1 MTKRMITIKKEQWEM
16 MMMMK
21 KAVADQGYLMMRIND
36 KVQITIE
43 SFFRF

>member
-1 MTKRMITIKKEQWEM
+1 MITIKKEQWEM
-16 MMMMK
+16 MMMMMM

>member
-1 MTKRMITIKKEQWEM
+1 MITIKKEQWEM
-16 MMMMK
+16 MMMMMMM

>member
-1 MTKRMITIKKEQWEM
+1 MITIKKEQWEM
-16 MMMMK
+16 M